1 MNVGCVSRGRAHQTA
16 IQEYVGL
23 VFCGVLI
30 YFVDK
35 MVFYASVKDDILA
48 LLL

>member
-16 IQEYVGL
+16 IQEYVGS
-23 VFCGVLI
+23 VFCVLI
-30 YFVDK
+30 YFVDE
-35 MVFYASVKDDILA
+35 MVFYASVKDDILV